1 MITRKELEYVNTKAK
16 KVPYPGNDYSDE
28 ALDKLKKAY
37 DLFNKIYKGNKYNI
51 ILSNNEELDL
61 EILDKN
67 LAHML
72 GINYQNLTSP
82 IFDEFRK
89 KILDLDYGEQ
99 INSYRILEQILNNR
113 DKVIDFESKGNLR
126 VLNYYK
132 ISIKSDIF
140 NKLGNLTNF
149 GSGCI
154 NFDKNEYLKNSGFKF
169 FNPNSTKFLFVPSD
183 EAISP
188 YFFMG
193 ICPENSEFSE
203 DLEDDSFKIKTTT
216 PYFVET
222 LFAPDQSEY
231 FFENQEIVIPTQIL
245 KINDKEMI
253 KFSASPSQKKKVLKE
268 YDNIIQQYNLKNNM
282 NIYADYI
289 ASLSEEEKKLTKSL

>member
-1 MITRKELEYVNTKAK
+1 MITRKELEYVNTWARKT
-16 KVPYPGNDYSDE
+16 PYPGNDYSEE
-28 ALDKLKKAY
+28 ALEKLRTAY
-37 DLFNKIYKGNKYNI
+37 NLFNEIYKGNKYNI

-61 EILDKN
+61 QIQDKN

-72 GINYQNLTSP
+72 GIDYQNLTNP

-89 KILDLDYGEQ
+89 KVLDLDPSEQ
-99 INSYRILEQILNNR
+99 LNSYRFLEAILNNS
-113 DKVIDFESKGNLR
+113 DKVIDFDANGYLR
-126 VLNYYK
+126 ALNYYK

-140 NKLGNLTNF
+140 NKLGNMINF
-149 GSGCI
+149 GNGCI
-154 NFDKNEYLKNSGFKF
+154 SFDKTEYLKNSGFGC
-169 FNPNSTKFLFVPSD
+169 FNPNSTKFLYVPSD
-183 EAISP
+183 EAIAP

-193 ICPENSEFSE
+193 ICPTNNEISN

-222 LFAPDQSEY
+222 LFAPDKPEY
-231 FFENQEIVIPTQIL
+231 FFDNQEVVIPTQIL